1 MPAQNI
7 PSLWLEVVL
16 EAIVLSR
23 DSINISSIIWDS
35 VFFEEAVEAKVE
47 ALLFGVPPTELNE
60 SVCAHHLSTLG
71 SRPDTVIFYSLN
83 LSLNQ
88 NARKKRIA

>member
-35 VFFEEAVEAKVE
+35 VFFEEAVEA
-47 ALLFGVPPTELNE
+47 LLFGVPPTELNE

-71 SRPDTVIFYSLN
+71 SRPDTGHSLQLKFVIKSKCSN
-83 LSLNQ
+83 
-88 NARKKRIA
+88 KRIA

>member
-1 MPAQNI
+1 MPAQNT

-35 VFFEEAVEAKVE
+35 VFFEEAVEA
-47 ALLFGVPPTELNE
+47 LLFGVPPTELNE

-71 SRPDTVIFYSLN
+71 SRPDTGHSLQLKFVIKSKCSN
-83 LSLNQ
+83 
-88 NARKKRIA
+88 KRIA

>member
-1 MPAQNI
+1 MPAQNT

-71 SRPDTVIFYSLN
+71 SRPDTGHSLQLKFVIKSKCSN
-83 LSLNQ
+83 
-88 NARKKRIA
+88 KRIA

>member
-35 VFFEEAVEAKVE
+35 VEFEEAVE

-71 SRPDTVIFYSLN
+71 SRPDTGHSLQLKFVIKSKCSN
-83 LSLNQ
+83 
-88 NARKKRIA
+88 KRIA

>member
-1 MPAQNI
+1 MPAQNT

-35 VFFEEAVEAKVE
+35 VEFEEAVE

-71 SRPDTVIFYSLN
+71 SRPDTGHSLQLKFVIKSKCSN
-83 LSLNQ
+83 
-88 NARKKRIA
+88 KRIA

>member
-1 MPAQNI
+1 MPAQNT

-16 EAIVLSR
+16 EAIVSSR

-35 VFFEEAVEAKVE
+35 VFFEEAVE

-71 SRPDTVIFYSLN
+71 SRPDTGHSLQLKFVIKSKCSN
-83 LSLNQ
+83 
-88 NARKKRIA
+88 KRIA